1 MDFNDSKFRLIR
13 QDIAESEFTTKW
25 KKVFSKPHP
34 TGIL

>member
-13 QDIAESEFTTKW
+13 QYLAENSCAAKW
-25 KKVFSKPHP
+25 MKVFSKPHP